1 MKKEF
6 KNCILNDRKFNTHI
20 DIIGKA
26 SEGWSQPDV
35 VKIKYEGK
43 ELIGYRKSTI
53 ILGEKNVIEIVL
65 GKIGIA
71 LGVSMADTVCV
82 FSDNT
87 YKNLTDIISISVVR
101 GTHEYFI
108 NFREMRDELFYDLQK
123 GNISITPWITRWMT
137 IRKRKNEL
145 LKDIWDIKA
154 VNDSDYYDSIQFAFE
169 VGRLYIDKYKLKMHN
184 FQSAY
189 IKMIMFDILTGQA
202 DRTPSNYGL
211 LINNNLSTASL
222 APLFDNST
230 LTKPYMEK
238 DEINLNHII
247 LKKER
252 VTQVLYDMYPNEFLN
267 IKKQILEKSNEL
279 KGIIESE
286 SYLSK
291 ENKKL
296 MLNTIEEGL
305 AIFERVG

>member
-1 MKKEF
+1 MNKKFEY
-6 KNCILNDRKFNTHI
+6 CILNGKKVNVHLE
-20 DIIGKA
+20 IIGKA
-26 SEGWSQPDV
+26 SEGWSQPDI

-43 ELIGYRKSTI
+43 ELIGYRKSTAA
-53 ILGEKNVIEIVL
+53 LGEKNVIEIVL
-65 GKIGIA
+65 GKMGMV
-71 LGVSMADTVCV
+71 LGVSMADTICV

-87 YKNLTDIISISVVR
+87 YKDLIDIISISVVR
-101 GTHEYFI
+101 FSHEYFI

-145 LKDIWDIKA
+145 LEDIWDIKA
-154 VNDSDYYDSIQFAFE
+154 INDSDYYDSIQFAFE
-169 VGRLYIDKYKLKMHN
+169 VGRLYADKHKIKMRN
-184 FQSAY
+184 FQNAY
-189 IKMIMFDILTGQA
+189 IKMVMFDILIGQA

-238 DEINLNHII
+238 DEVNLNHIV

-252 VTQVLYDMYPNEFLN
+252 LTQVLYDVYPNEFLN
-267 IKKQILEKSNEL
+267 IRKQILEKSDEL
-279 KGIIESE
+279 RSIIEGQ
-286 SYLSK
+286 SYLSEK
-291 ENKKL
+291 NKIF
-296 MLNTIEEGL
+296 MLNSIEEGL
-305 AIFERVG
+305 DIFERVI

>member
-123 GNISITPWITRWMT
+123 QSQESPLEFAIRNGWELYMYQMFVIDYIVANRDRHGSNLEVLRNAEDKT
-137 IRKRKNEL
+137 IR
-145 LKDIWDIKA
+145 I
-154 VNDSDYYDSIQFAFE
+154 
-169 VGRLYIDKYKLKMHN
+169 
-184 FQSAY
+184 
-189 IKMIMFDILTGQA
+189 
-202 DRTPSNYGL
+202 
-211 LINNNLSTASL
+211 
-222 APLFDNST
+222 APLFDQGVSLLFST
-230 LTKPYMEK
+230 YGEEELIEQTDVMRNFPVNNYIGAKSLEY
-238 DEINLNHII
+238 NLSLIPQNFD
-247 LKKER
+247 LK
-252 VTQVLYDMYPNEFLN
+252 
-267 IKKQILEKSNEL
+267 IKKLSECDKRYIFKDVEK
-279 KGIIESE
+279 I
-286 SYLSK
+286 LSK
-291 ENKKL
+291 KH
-296 MLNTIEEGL
+296 IEKIWEM
-305 AIFERVG
+305 IWKRWCYFEEIRSEKE